1 VSAPLDKA
9 KTSVEIGKLLFD
21 IACTIFDR
29 VKSKRDAEREARVRE
44 LEAENAALK
53 ASQHL

>member
-1 VSAPLDKA
+1 MSAPLDKA

-29 VKSKRDAEREARVRE
+29 VKAKRDAEREARLRQ

-53 ASQHL
+53 AAQHL